1 MPTTGASLTLTTT
14 PQRIDRPSAR
24 AYAALGVANSGG
36 QRVIVSIGAEQWPV
50 AAGFQAVIPLPTTQQ
65 VITAYT
71 ASATSTVDLTWF
83 MPADIDSV
91 TGLKASLITAQ
102 TGSLVSSTA
111 LGTVDVNSIENP
123 VSLDY
128 STSSPLP
135 VEIVTTSDTAP
146 APDLEIGTVATA
158 NTYQLVAST
167 GGVLLGAIL
176 SNTGADSL
184 SWGLTTSDSAPT
196 DPLFV
201 QASGAAPIVFPAQ
214 LGLAGPLYL
223 WVTSATAGAAFAALW
238 AAS

>member
-102 TGSLVSSTA
+102 TGSLVNSTA
-111 LGTVDVNSIENP
+111 LGTVDVSSIENP

-135 VEIVTTSDTAP
+135 VEIVTTADTAP

-158 NTYQLVAST
+158 NTYQLVHV
-167 GGVLLGAIL
+167 GGMVLGAIL